1 MTLNYILSSLALP
14 PTSLALLALF
24 GLALWKSRPRLAV
37 ALIAGSQLA
46 LLALSMPVV
55 ANGLART
62 LEPPPLAADALRRAQ
77 AIVILGGGINR
88 SAIEWGGVTVNDFT
102 LQRLRYGARLS
113 KQSGLP
119 VYVTGGVPP
128 GATSAEGTLMA
139 GVLAAEYG
147 VSVKWIDKAAETTR
161 GNALMAA
168 QDLKPIGIQR
178 IALVTTAIHMPR
190 SRQAFEAAG
199 FTVIPAATDYAGQR
213 PFTPYELVPGPKSL
227 RLSHLSLREWISRG
241 YYMLLGS

>member
-1 MTLNYILSSLALP
+1 VTSNYVLSSIVLP

-24 GLALWKSRPRLAV
+24 ALALWKSRPRLAL
-37 ALIAGSQLA
+37 ALIAGSQVTMLA
-46 LLALSMPVV
+46 LAMPVV
-55 ANGLART
+55 ANALART
-62 LEPPPLAADALRRAQ
+62 LEPAPVTAEALKRAQ

-88 SAIEWGGVTVNDFT
+88 SAIDWGGVTVNDFT

-113 KQSGLP
+113 RESGLP

-128 GATSAEGTLMA
+128 SASVAEGPLMA
-139 GVLAAEYG
+139 DVLARDFG
-147 VSVKWIDKAAETTR
+147 VSVRWIDRTAETTR
-161 GNALMAA
+161 ENALMAA
-168 QDLKPIGIQR
+168 KDLKPQGIQR

-199 FTVIPAATDYAGQR
+199 FTVSPAPTDYAGQR
-213 PFTPYELVPGPKSL
+213 PFDWYQLIPGPRAL

-241 YYMLLGS
+241 YYWLLGS

>member
-1 MTLNYILSSLALP
+1 VTLTYILSSLVLP

-24 GLALWKSRPRLAV
+24 ALALWKSRPRLAF
-37 ALIAGSQLA
+37 ALIAGSQLTM
-46 LLALSMPVV
+46 LALAMPVV

-88 SAIEWGGVTVNDFT
+88 SAIDWGGVTVNDFT

-113 KQSGLP
+113 KESGLP

-128 GATSAEGTLMA
+128 GASVAEGPLMA
-139 GVLAAEYG
+139 DILARELGVP
-147 VSVKWIDKAAETTR
+147 VRWIDKAAETTR

-168 QDLKPIGIQR
+168 KDLKPIGVQR

-190 SRQAFEAAG
+190 SRHAFEAAG
-199 FTVIPAATDYAGQR
+199 FTVIPAPTDYAGQR
-213 PFTPYELVPGPKSL
+213 PFEWYQLIPGPRAL
-227 RLSHLSLREWISRG
+227 RLSHLSLREWISIG
-241 YYMLLGS
+241 YYRLLGS